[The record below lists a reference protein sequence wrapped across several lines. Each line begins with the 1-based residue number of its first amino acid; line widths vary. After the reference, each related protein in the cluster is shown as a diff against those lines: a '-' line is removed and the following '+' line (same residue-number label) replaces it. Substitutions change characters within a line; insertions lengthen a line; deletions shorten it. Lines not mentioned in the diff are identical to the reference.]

1 MRYARVKTPNH
12 SQHNYQP
19 SNYISKNIMN
29 SKTAQHYHNTLIRLS
44 IVALFLLVFQLPIHA
59 DVFRSTS
66 SYRVDPRPMEAT
78 QIAPTPQYQ
87 TYESTIYEPFAE
99 DAPSQYTNAGSESGS
114 SSGPSKISGRRNL
127 AGGGDPGNQSQNSP
141 VGDAWVMLL
150 FAAAAAIVIALR
162 KKQTA

>member
-1 MRYARVKTPNH
+1 
-12 SQHNYQP
+12 
-19 SNYISKNIMN
+19 MN

-66 SYRVDPRPMEAT
+66 SYRVDARPMEAT
-78 QIAPTPQYQ
+78 QVDPTTQYQ
-87 TYESTIYEPFAE
+87 TYESVIYEPFAE
-99 DAPSQYTNAGSESGS
+99 ETPS
-114 SSGPSKISGRRNL
+114 SSSNGPSKISNRQNVW
-127 AGGGDPGNQSQNSP
+127 GGGGMGDKEGDDAGHRDPNSP
-141 VGDAWVMLL
+141 IGEAWVMLL